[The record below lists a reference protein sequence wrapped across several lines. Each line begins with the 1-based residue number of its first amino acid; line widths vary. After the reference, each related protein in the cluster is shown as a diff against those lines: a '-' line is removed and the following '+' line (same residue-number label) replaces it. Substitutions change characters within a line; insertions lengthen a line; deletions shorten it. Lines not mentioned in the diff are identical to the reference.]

1 MEVHRADQQWKW
13 RELNTMKKQ
22 IQKDIKIEQ
31 NKTK

>member
-1 MEVHRADQQWKW
+1 MEVLRADQQGKW
-13 RELNTMKKQ
+13 RELNTMEKQ

>member
-1 MEVHRADQQWKW
+1 MEQTSSEDD
-13 RELNTMKKQ
+13 ELNTMKKQ